1 MVRKMKRILVCF
13 LVLIL
18 VSVSIFA
25 AAEPQAGGWSV
36 STSAG
41 SLKLDKEARQV
52 LKKASETFTGS
63 TFKPL
68 ALLGKQVVAGT
79 NYCILCHSTTS
90 TLKPVKSLCL
100 VYVYQDL
107 NNNAKITKV
116 KTLKLKYKP
125 SGGWKISNSAKKLAV
140 ESQAKKA
147 LKTAAKE
154 LDGAEYKPLL
164 VLGRS
169 NSKKAYCLLCRCK
182 MSDQA
187 GTVSLSLVYLSK
199 VNGKYKISG
208 ISDLK
213 VAR

>member
-1 MVRKMKRILVCF
+1 MKRILVCF

-18 VSVSIFA
+18 VSVSVFA
-25 AAEPQAGGWSV
+25 AAEPISGGWSV
-36 STSAG
+36 SVTAS
-41 SLKLDKEARQV
+41 SLKLDKEARQA
-52 LKKASETFTGS
+52 LKKASETYTGAKL
-63 TFKPL
+63 KPL

-107 NNNAKITKV
+107 NNQAKITKI

-125 SGGWKISNSAKKLAV
+125 SGGWTISNSVKKLAV

-147 LKTAAKE
+147 LKTAAAG

-164 VLGRS
+164 VLGRDH
-169 NSKKAYCLLCRCK
+169 KKNAYCLLCRCK
-182 MSDQA
+182 KTDQA
-187 GTVSLSLVYLSK
+187 GTVCLSLVYLSK
-199 VNGKYKISG
+199 KDGTFKIRG

-213 VAR
+213 IAK

>member
-1 MVRKMKRILVCF
+1 MKRILACF

-18 VSVSIFA
+18 VSVSVFA
-25 AAEPQAGGWSV
+25 TADQISGGWSV
-36 STSAG
+36 SVTAG
-41 SLKLDKEARQV
+41 SLKLDKEARQA
-52 LKKASETFTGS
+52 LKKASETYTGA
-63 TFKPL
+63 KLVPL
-68 ALLGKQVVAGT
+68 ALLGKQIVAGT

-107 NNNAKITKV
+107 NNKAEITKI

-125 SGGWKISNSAKKLAV
+125 AGGWKISNSVKKLAV

-154 LDGAEYKPLL
+154 LVGAEYKPLL
-164 VLGRS
+164 VLGRD

-182 MSDQA
+182 KSDQA
-187 GTVSLSLVYLSK
+187 GTVSLSLVYLRK
-199 VNGKYKISG
+199 VDGKFTIKG

-213 VAR
+213 IAR